1 MNDPPEGHPAAA
13 LSYRDVRDAL
23 WLARRIVGDGADA
36 PTAPETDAGSAPPPP
51 VTEEDGPE
59 PQHEES
65 TGSRD
70 RQDLGRQERR
80 VLQPGLFGT
89 PGSTTT
95 APLVSPAVPALR
107 GPRELSRALRPFA
120 RPTPSRW
127 KEELDEEATA
137 VQAAESGQWIPL
149 WRPSEGR
156 RFDVALVVDTSDSME
171 LWRPAV
177 REFRHLLEQL
187 GAFRDVRVFQ
197 LDCSAARSDALVLTA
212 EGSDVAR
219 GWREL
224 LDPAGERLILVA
236 SDTIGAGWHSGAVSR
251 LLARWGASA
260 PTAVL
265 HTMPRRLWH
274 WGGIAPRPVRLTTS
288 AAGAPNRRLRG
299 RFSEPPGL
307 GSPGAVVIP
316 VLEQSPEWLAGW
328 SKLVSQP
335 GSDWVETTA
344 VLAGT
349 PCETDEDIDPV
360 PEDEPA
366 EKQLLRFR
374 TFASP
379 QAFELAGLLAAVP
392 LSTPIM
398 RQVQR
403 VMLPDSD
410 LSVLAEVMLGG
421 LLERHRG
428 SAARDP
434 AAPTHDFK
442 PGLRAELLAT
452 GHRSE
457 SVRVARLIADW
468 GDHNPALRNFKE
480 AVDHPE
486 TANFPDFTEENAP
499 YLEVQRTLLRAL
511 SGRHLARANHIGR
524 EMLRL
529 RGDAEERSGELKSD
543 EISISYS
550 RPDRESD
557 PMDDDRAKE
566 PELTP
571 IESLPAHA
579 EAAPPLPEGGDVT
592 APGYAQP
599 AEGGPPADQPTVWGG
614 EIPLRNPGFV
624 GRTELLEQLHSQLDQ
639 PGTTAVL
646 PEALHGLGGVG
657 KTQTVVEYIYR
668 HAADYDLIWWLSAER
683 LTQIRAGFVELARQ
697 MSLPTAPTA
706 EAAVATVVDALRR
719 RSPFSRWLLVFDN
732 ADRPDDLRPFIPAT
746 GGHVIVTSRNPDWS
760 GIARTVEVDLFTRRE
775 SEELLRKRDDAIDE
789 RDADLL
795 AEALGDLPLA
805 IEQAS
810 AWRSQTGMPVREY
823 VELLKAGRS
832 ELLETSDRS
841 VTDLPV
847 AAVWNVTL
855 SRLRSEHPAA
865 LQLLQICAFFGPE
878 PISRDYFSHA
888 RGIPV
893 PEELR
898 DAIMDPIKLN
908 RAIREFSRYSLA
920 KIDHRRN
927 TLQLHRLVQTV
938 LRNQVPAEEHEEMRH
953 IVHLLL
959 ASGAPS
965 DPTESENWPRYE
977 NMLPHFA
984 ISGAARC
991 DDEWVR
997 RVSVHLIQYL
1007 LNIGDYEGAR
1017 DISGEAWQELTSKL
1031 GETHLD
1037 TLQMARQHGIAVRRF
1052 GRLHEARELNQRTYR
1067 LLAEQVDADSEHLMT
1082 MADVLATDQR
1092 VHGEFAQELET
1103 RKDVHAR
1110 ARRLLGEDD
1119 PETLRYAFNYCGAL
1133 RLAGEFSQ
1141 ARDLDDQTWRKR
1153 IELLGGDNV
1162 ATMSS
1167 LNALAIDVRECGQ
1180 YWEAERV
1187 QSEALAKEQRLFGDD
1202 HAVTRAA
1209 RRSLAVAKLRTGDY
1223 QAAHELTVDCH
1234 ERAVRRLGPVHE
1246 DSATTLMNVSA
1257 SHRKLGELRKALDLG
1272 EQSADT
1278 LSRANGAEHPF
1289 TLVTLTNVA
1298 VIHRL
1303 LGRADQARK
1312 LNQRL
1317 LSAFRSA
1324 FSPDHP
1330 FALFTATNLAS
1341 DLAADGDVEAAHELS
1356 EDTVARFERVL
1367 GPEHPATLTAAFNRS
1382 LDLGLLGRHDE
1393 SAIMQSKAVQSL
1405 RDALGSEHPD
1415 ALAAAAGSRL
1425 DAETDTMQL

>member
-1 MNDPPEGHPAAA
+1 MTDPPTTPPPAE
-13 LSYRDVRDAL
+13 LTYRDVRDAL
-23 WLARRIVGDGADA
+23 WLARRIVGDDAVSTTEQNTAD
-36 PTAPETDAGSAPPPP
+36 PLPPP
-51 VTEEDGPE
+51 EEDLPE
-59 PQHEES
+59 PSPPEEP

-70 RQDLGRQERR
+70 RQDLGPQSRR
-80 VLQPGLFGT
+80 LLPPGLLGT
-89 PGSTTT
+89 PGQTTT
-95 APLVSPAVPALR
+95 APVVSSAAPKLR
-107 GPRELSRALRPFA
+107 RAGELARALRPFA
-120 RPTPSRW
+120 RAVPSRW
-127 KEELDEEATA
+127 KTELDEEATA
-137 VQAAESGQWIPL
+137 VRAAESGQWIPV
-149 WRPSEGR
+149 WRPAEAR
-156 RFDVALVVDTSDSME
+156 RFDVALVVDTAASME

-177 REFRHLLEQL
+177 GEFRRMLERL
-187 GAFRDVRVFQ
+187 GAFRDVRVFHV
-197 LDCSAARSDALVLTA
+197 DCSAQTAGELVITA
-212 EGSDVAR
+212 EGSDQAR

-224 LDPAGERLILVA
+224 LDPAGERLVLVA
-236 SDTIGAGWHSGAVSR
+236 SDTIGAGWRSGAVAR
-251 LLARWGASA
+251 LLARWGART

-274 WGGIAPRPVRLTTS
+274 WGGIAPRPVRLSTP
-288 AAGAPNRRLRG
+288 AAGSPHQRLRAHF
-299 RFSEPPGL
+299 RVEPAEFHT
-307 GSPGAVVIP
+307 PGAVPIP
-316 VLEQSPEWLAGW
+316 VLEQSAEWLEGW
-328 SKLVSQP
+328 SQLVARP
-335 GSDWVETTA
+335 GSGWIETTA
-344 VLAGT
+344 VLADPLT
-349 PCETDEDIDPV
+349 PEEEVTDEA
-360 PEDEPA
+360 PEVDDETA
-366 EKQLLRFR
+366 EDQLLRFR

-410 LSVLAEVMLGG
+410 LSVLAEVVLGG
-421 LLERHRG
+421 LLERIRP
-428 SAARDP
+428 STSARDP
-434 AAPTHDFK
+434 ATPTHDFK
-442 PGLRAELLAT
+442 DGLRAELLST
-452 GHRSE
+452 GHRAD
-457 SVRVARLIADW
+457 SVRVARVIADW

-486 TANFPDFTEENAP
+486 SANYPDFNDENAP

-511 SGRHLARANHIGR
+511 SGAHLGRANHIGR
-524 EMLRL
+524 EMLR
-529 RGDAEERSGELKSD
+529 RIADEPSVAVKSAEIP
-543 EISISYS
+543 ISPW
-550 RPDRESD
+550 RPDRESE
-557 PMDDDRAKE
+557 PMEDEQAKE
-566 PELTP
+566 DQLTP
-571 IESLPAHA
+571 TQSLPGRA
-579 EAAPPLPEGGDVT
+579 EAAPSLPEGGDVT

-624 GRTELLEQLHSQLDQ
+624 GRSELLEQLHSQLAE

-668 HAADYDLIWWLSAER
+668 HAADYDLIWWVSAER

-697 MSLPTAPTA
+697 IGLPAASTA
-706 EAAVATVVDALRR
+706 EAAVASVVDALRR
-719 RSPFSRWLLVFDN
+719 RTPFARWLLVFDN
-732 ADRPDDLRPFIPAT
+732 ADRPDDLRPFIPAV

-775 SEELLRKRDDAIDE
+775 SEELLRRRDDTIGQDE
-789 RDADLL
+789 ADLL
-795 AEALGDLPLA
+795 ADALGDLPLA

-823 VELLKAGRS
+823 IELLNAGRS
-832 ELLETSDRS
+832 ELLESTNRSD
-841 VTDLPV
+841 TDLPV

-855 SRLRSEHPAA
+855 SRLRTEHPAA

-893 PEELR
+893 PDELR
-898 DAIMDPIKLN
+898 EAIMDPIKLN

-938 LRNQVPAEEHEEMRH
+938 LRNQVAAEEHEDMRH

-984 ISGAARC
+984 LSGAARC

-997 RVSVHLIQYL
+997 RVSVHLIQFL

-1017 DISGEAWQELTSKL
+1017 DLSGEAWQELTAKL

-1037 TLQMARQHGIAVRRF
+1037 TLQMARQHGIALRRF
-1052 GRLHEARELNQRTYR
+1052 GQLRKGRDLNQRTYR
-1067 LLAEQVDADSEHLMT
+1067 LLQDQVEPDSEHLMT

-1103 RKDVHAR
+1103 RKDVHDR

-1119 PETLRYAFNYCGAL
+1119 PETLRYAYNYCGAL
-1133 RLAGEFSQ
+1133 RLAGQFSR
-1141 ARDLDDQTWRKR
+1141 ARELDEQTWRKR
-1153 IELLGGDNV
+1153 VELLGSDNV
-1162 ATMSS
+1162 GTLSS
-1167 LNALAIDVRECGQ
+1167 LNALAIDQRECGQ
-1180 YWEAERV
+1180 YWDAERT
-1187 QSEALAKEQRLFGDD
+1187 QADALAKERRLFGDD
-1202 HAVTRAA
+1202 HATTRAA
-1209 RRSLAVAKLRTGDY
+1209 ARSLAVAKLRTGDY
-1223 QAAHELTVDCH
+1223 EAAHELAVECH

-1257 SHRKLGELRKALDLG
+1257 SHRKLRELEKALELG
-1272 EQSADT
+1272 EQSAET
-1278 LSRANGAEHPF
+1278 LARANGSEHPF
-1289 TLVTLTNVA
+1289 TLVTLTNLA
-1298 VIHRL
+1298 VINRL
-1303 LGRADQARK
+1303 LGKPDQALK

-1317 LSAFRSA
+1317 VSAFRSA
-1324 FSPDHP
+1324 FTADHP
-1330 FALFTATNLAS
+1330 FALVAATNMAS
-1341 DLAADGDVEAAHELS
+1341 DLAAGGDAEAAHELD
-1356 EDTVARFERVL
+1356 EDTAARFERVL
-1367 GPEHPATLTAAFNRS
+1367 GAEHPATLAATFNRS
-1382 LDLGLLGRHDE
+1382 LDLALLGRHDE
-1393 SAIMQSKAVQSL
+1393 SAILQSKAVQAL
-1405 RDALGSEHPD
+1405 RGALGSEHPD
-1415 ALAAAAGSRL
+1415 VLAAAAGVRL
-1425 DAETDTMQL
+1425 DTETDTMQL